1 MSKFNKRL
9 IEPFIIIIIIG
20 IVLISFVNF
29 KGVQVKFYNNT
40 GKDID
45 SLIIGETLIGNLKK
59 GDTTD
64 FIKFKKFRFD
74 SGFPYEDL
82 SGTVNG
88 NRIHD
93 LKWSWCASERSY
105 ESDGEYIFDII
116 TKEDNEG
123 NTYLHLVKH
132 Q

>member
-9 IEPFIIIIIIG
+9 IEPFIIIIIIS

-29 KGVQVKFYNNT
+29 KGVQVKLYNNT

-74 SGFPYEDL
+74 SGFPYED
-82 SGTVNG
+82 
-88 NRIHD
+88 
-93 LKWSWCASERSY
+93 
-105 ESDGEYIFDII
+105 
-116 TKEDNEG
+116 
-123 NTYLHLVKH
+123 
-132 Q
+132 